1 MKLVIFDLDGV
12 IVTTDKY
19 HYIAWKKLSDSNNW
33 AFNKEVNHLL
43 RGVSRKESLEI
54 ILDKNNKSY
63 SEEEIRKFL
72 TFKNDIYKN
81 SLRDLSPSDIL
92 PGVGNLISSLKEN
105 NVRIAVGSSSSNTQF
120 ILKKIGLSDS
130 FDAVVDGTQIS
141 NSKPDPEVFLK
152 CADKLNIPASECV
165 VLEDAQAGIDAALR
179 AEMVAVGIGEASLE
193 RAHGIFKNL
202 RGVACKDLERIFAET
217 EQ

>member
-19 HYIAWKKLSDSNNW
+19 HYMAWKKLSDSNGW
-33 AFNKEVNHLL
+33 AFDEEVNHLL

-54 ILDKNNKSY
+54 ILKENNKSY
-63 SEEEIRKFL
+63 SEEKISEFL
-72 TFKNDIYKN
+72 TYKNDIYKN
-81 SLRDLSPSDIL
+81 SLGALSPSDIL
-92 PGVGNLISSLKEN
+92 PGVENLISSLKEDN
-105 NVRIAVGSSSSNTQF
+105 IRIAVGSSSSNTQF
-120 ILKKIGLSDS
+120 ILKKIGLTNS

-152 CADKLNIPASECV
+152 CADKLEIPPIECV

-193 RAHGIFKNL
+193 RAH
-202 RGVACKDLERIFAET
+202 RIFRDLKDITCADLKKVYELAAR
-217 EQ
+217 